1 MSVLCQKIPDEA
13 LRRKEIIF
21 LDRSI
26 YTNRV
31 WVKQLSHLIHVLPT
45 LCPRDTPVVESTVIY
60 FSVTG
65 HCLTGFLPTA
75 L

>member
-1 MSVLCQKIPDEA
+1 MKMKLAILGSKQSLLKEFDSHRYLNILCKKIPDEA

-31 WVKQLSHLIHVLPT
+31 WVKQ
-45 LCPRDTPVVESTVIY
+45 
-60 FSVTG
+60 
-65 HCLTGFLPTA
+65 
-75 L
+75 